1 MIAKTFKGGRTLKGA
16 IATIKYL
23 LDDRVEK
30 GTAKLIRGDIE
41 DTKALIKIAAK
52 NKWSWSSGVLSFEE
66 SELDNKSIKE
76 IMNAFEKTFFCG
88 FDKSEYDISWIQHR
102 DKDRVELHYIAPRL
116 ELRTGKAYNPYFVTR
131 DFKKKNL
138 FQKYINA
145 RYNLSAPED
154 NPQLTKQN
162 RKQWAKNK
170 KSLLAQIDDIVIE
183 YIKDGLVESRDDIV
197 YNLREL
203 GLEIGGLEENHTY
216 LTVIQENGKKAR
228 LKGLIYG
235 RNYDYVGEK
244 SKRAERESI
253 ERTRAEDR
261 QNAQKFGAELNEYI
275 SRQAEYNNSRYK
287 RKSDEEP
294 RADESREQK
303 IKQLSGEN
311 TQRGTTPNQN
321 NPSPHIPSIGID
333 NRKPTNV
340 PSDERIEAD
349 DRTRKEA
356 DRKLDT
362 LRKEVRRVQEELQD
376 IREQQ
381 QTISKKQQGINEHQH
396 RIREQQQ
403 VVDRKIRIIR
413 EEIKELNMFKS
424 EINLAEYISSFDY
437 QRDKPNSSRNNIVM
451 KKDDDKIIVSKSK
464 ESGHYVY
471 FNVNDANDSGSII
484 DFIQKRFKENLGAVR
499 NRLREWIKNPKPKEH
514 IKITSSSKGVNK
526 ILNFWH
532 KLKSEKFTEP
542 YRGISAKI
550 LNSANKIKKVGNKLY
565 FSLFNENGLCGVSTI
580 DSNGDKMIIDGS
592 EKGLWIKNDLKNA
605 KRIIIFESP
614 FDAMSYEQLKSQ
626 EDDFYVATLGNIGDS
641 AKNTLEEMLYYNKDA
656 HIVVNTD
663 NDEVGVDLSNKIF
676 KLIYDVD
683 ESVYTRTR
691 LRARPTLK
699 NWNEDLIE
707 KNRVEAEKVQVH
719 DNKSSV
725 KHIPKEQPTQR
736 VVNKASHPS
745 R

>member
-16 IATIKYL
+16 LATIKYL
-23 LDDRVEK
+23 LNDRVEK
-30 GTAKLIRGDIE
+30 GTSKLIKGNIS
-41 DTKALIKIAAK
+41 DTTELIKIASRK
-52 NKWSWSSGVLSFEE
+52 QKWSWSSGVLSFQE
-66 SELDNKSIKE
+66 SELNNKSIIE

-88 FDKSEYDISWIQHR
+88 FNKSEYDISWIQHR
-102 DKDRVELHYIAPRL
+102 DKGRVELHYIAPRL
-116 ELRTGKAYNPYFVTR
+116 ELRTGKAYNPYFVKR
-131 DFKKKNL
+131 DFKKKDL

-162 RKQWAKNK
+162 RKPWAKDK

-203 GLEIGGLEENHTY
+203 GLEIGGLEETHKY

-235 RNYDYVGEK
+235 RNYDYIGEK

-261 QNAQKFGAELNEYI
+261 QNAQKFRAELNEYI

-294 RADESREQK
+294 RADESREHNTQ
-303 IKQLSGEN
+303 QTSSEN

-340 PSDERIEAD
+340 PRDERIKAD
-349 DRTRKEA
+349 DRTRKEI
-356 DRKLDT
+356 DRKLDI
-362 LRKEVRRVQEELQD
+362 LRKGVSRVQEELQD

-381 QTISKKQQGINEHQH
+381 QTISRTQQGISEHQH
-396 RIREQQQ
+396 KIREQQQ
-403 VVDRKIRIIR
+403 VVDRKIGTIG
-413 EEIKELNMFKS
+413 EQIKELNMFKS
-424 EINLAEYISSFDY
+424 ELNLAEYISSFDY
-437 QRDKPNSSRNNIVM
+437 QRDKPNSSINNVVM
-451 KKDDDKIIVSKSK
+451 KKDDKKIIVSKSK
-464 ESGHYVY
+464 ESGYYIY
-471 FNVNDANDSGSII
+471 FNVNNANDSGSII

-499 NRLREWIKNPKPKEH
+499 NRLREWIKSPKPKDH
-514 IKITSSSKGVNK
+514 IKITSSSKNVNK

-565 FSLFNENGLCGVSTI
+565 FSIFNENGLCGVNTI
-580 DSNGDKMIIDGS
+580 DSNGDKMIVDGS

-614 FDAMSYEQLKSQ
+614 FDAMSYEQLNSQ
-626 EDDFYVATLGNIGDS
+626 EDSFYIATLGNIGDS
-641 AKNTLEEMLYYNKDA
+641 AEKTLEVMLYYNKYA
-656 HIVVNTD
+656 NIVVNIN
-663 NDEVGVDLSNKIF
+663 NDEVGVSLSNKIF
-676 KLIYDVD
+676 NLIYHVD
-683 ESVYTRTR
+683 ESEYRKKR
-691 LRARPTLK
+691 QIRPTLK
-699 NWNEDLIE
+699 NWSEDLIE

-725 KHIPKEQPTQR
+725 KHIPKEHPTQR
-736 VVNKASHPS
+736 VVNKASRPS